1 MKNIIKIILPLSWY
15 RKLKGWLVKPY
26 KRIKFVGLSISYRKI
41 RLRLRKQFGKEQI
54 RVGFIGYADGASCD
68 IFTNL
73 YKIFDHDSRFT
84 CKVIIL
90 PYTHDDKNAMIK
102 KHKNA
107 MEYVRSQDIQPL
119 PGYDEKNDVMI
130 NYGGSFD
137 IVFFENEYD
146 WIDPLFKVENFRDA
160 LSFVIPYGQYL
171 ADNVQY
177 HLSHKMMSEVFRVYP
192 TSKPI
197 SKMMKKYSDIFGW
210 NINSEYLGNPKTDRF
225 FNVGKVEDVWKKA
238 KEGQKRIIWAPH
250 HTWAPYS
257 NFLTYYNDF
266 LEYAR
271 VHKDIFIALK
281 PHPALRDSLRD
292 INKWSEEEIK
302 QYFDAWKNGEN
313 TDLFEGAWFD
323 LFQKSDA
330 MVLDS
335 LGFMLEYSLSGRP
348 ACVIYR
354 VDENGNRVMKFSDCG
369 EELYEKLY
377 HAKDMQEI
385 ENFLAMIRRG
395 EDNQKEV
402 RLEYIKD
409 NYTPPYGKSGAENIY
424 NDILKML
431 E

>member
-1 MKNIIKIILPLSWY
+1 MMNIIKIVLPLSWY
-15 RKLKGWLVKPY
+15 RKLKGFFDRQC
-26 KRIKFVGLSISYRKI
+26 KRIKFIGLSISYRKI
-41 RLRLRKQFGKEQI
+41 KKRLRNQIDKQPI

-73 YKIFDHDSRFT
+73 YKIFEKDSRFL
-84 CKVIIL
+84 CSVVVL

-102 KHKNA
+102 KHQKA
-107 MEYVRSQDIQPL
+107 MEYVQSRGITPL

-130 NYGGSFD
+130 NYCGSFD

-146 WIDPLFKVENFRDA
+146 WIDSLFKVENFRDA

-171 ADNVQY
+171 ADNIQY

-197 SKMMKKYSDIFGW
+197 SRMMKKYSDIFGW
-210 NINSEYLGNPKTDRF
+210 NINSEYLGNPKTDCF
-225 FNVGKVEDVWKKA
+225 FNVGEVEDVWKKA
-238 KEGQKRIIWAPH
+238 KEGQKRVIWAPH

-257 NFLTYYNDF
+257 NFLTYYKDF
-266 LEYAR
+266 MDYTKA
-271 VHKDIFIALK
+271 HKDIFIAFK

-292 INKWSEEEIK
+292 INKWSEDEIN
-302 QYFDAWKNGEN
+302 QYFDAWKNGDN

-330 MVLDS
+330 MILDS

-354 VDENGNRVMKFSDCG
+354 VDEKGERVMKFSDCG
-369 EELYEKLY
+369 EELYGNLY
-377 HAKDMQEI
+377 HAKNMVEIKDFIDMI
-385 ENFLAMIRRG
+385 KKG
-395 EDNQKEV
+395 EDTNKET
-402 RLEYIKD
+402 RLEYLRE
-409 NYTPPYGKSGAENIY
+409 NYTPPYGKTGAENIY
-424 NDILKML
+424 NDVLKL
-431 E
+431 IA